1 MLSVTGNLYADK
13 KMEDKEIKKLID
25 IAYNIIDENPGV
37 LLSGSLALHE
47 LGIKLRRK
55 PTDIDLYLPY
65 GQKFQPIEGMT
76 VSLIETDED
85 YENLYYERS
94 GFKIGNVSIDVFT
107 PIEPQGELKLT
118 DEQSNTM
125 LAAHLIIGFKVQH
138 SLADAWTAQKH
149 KMDLI
154 HIVANN

>member
-1 MLSVTGNLYADK
+1 
-13 KMEDKEIKKLID
+13 MEDKEIKKLID
-25 IAYNIIDENPGV
+25 IAYDIIDKNEGV

-65 GQKFQPIEGMT
+65 GQKFKLLEGMT
-76 VSLIETDED
+76 AVGNGTDED
-85 YENLYYERS
+85 YENVYYERM
-94 GFKIGNVSIDVFT
+94 GYKMGEVSIDVFT
-107 PIEPQGELKLT
+107 PIEPEGELKLT
-118 DEQSNTM
+118 DEQSSTI

-138 SLADAWTAQKH
+138 SLADAHTAYKH

>member
-1 MLSVTGNLYADK
+1 
-13 KMEDKEIKKLID
+13 MEDKAIKKLIN
-25 IAYNIIDENPGV
+25 IAYDIIDENEGV

-65 GQKFQPIEGMT
+65 GQKFQPIEGMI
-76 VSLIETDED
+76 VSLIETEED
-85 YENLYYERS
+85 YDNLYYERK
-94 GFKIGNVSIDVFT
+94 GYKMGEVSIDVFT
-107 PIEPQGELKLT
+107 PIEPEGELKLT

-138 SLADAWTAQKH
+138 SLGDAWTAQKH
-149 KMDLI
+149 KHDLL
-154 HIVANN
+154 HILVNN